1 MFFFISLIMII
12 IIVIIVL
19 VIYFYSRKDEIQFTD
34 INTGCL
40 YRRFGC
46 CNDKLTP
53 KLDQEGTN
61 CRGF

>member
-1 MFFFISLIMII
+1 MII